1 MSLFSRARYYAK
13 SILTLL
19 SQFERPGQILSI
31 FLGFPNSLPT
41 EIRLRRGGFRFR
53 VRQKMDVWVIKETCI
68 DGDYFWGGG
77 LQPGWNVVDIGAGLG
92 DFTVLAA
99 KGCQPGV
106 VHAYEPLAESFELL
120 QDNLALNQ
128 VENVKCFQKAAV
140 AGKKAVKPLK
150 EEVDAVSTR
159 FEEDVGSTNQNS
171 VDLVQ
176 IIERL
181 PGSRCDFLK
190 IDCEGCEFELLM
202 LSPLPILSCIQNLSI
217 ETHDGY
223 TEHKSTELAE
233 YLRQNGFQVQQRPN
247 PVHEYLGFLY
257 ARRP

>member
-1 MSLFSRARYYAK
+1 MSFTSRSRYYAE

-19 SQFERPGQILSI
+19 TRFERPGQILSI
-31 FLGFPNSLPT
+31 FLGLPNSLPA
-41 EIRLRRGGFRFR
+41 EIRLRREGLRFR

-99 KGCQPGV
+99 KQCRPGT
-106 VHAYEPLAESFELL
+106 VHAYEPLAESFDLL

-128 VENVKCFQKAAV
+128 VTNVKSFRAAAV
-140 AGKKAVKPLK
+140 AGKKAVTPLT
-150 EEVDAVSTR
+150 EDANVVSTR
-159 FEEDVGSTNQNS
+159 FVEDTGSNSLLS
-171 VDLVQ
+171 VDLAP
-176 IIERL
+176 IIDRL
-181 PGSRCDFLK
+181 PESRCDFLK
-190 IDCEGCEFELLM
+190 IDCEGCEFDLIM
-202 LSPLPILSCIQNLSI
+202 QSPRPILSRIQRISI

-223 TEHKSTELAE
+223 TTHTSTELAK
-233 YLRQNGFQVQQRPN
+233 YLSHNGFQVYQRPN

-257 ARRP
+257 ARQP